1 MIVSPRR
8 GVCVDVSATEKV
20 SNLRELVANRIG
32 PTRYRTWFG
41 DTAEF
46 RLNDDSLD
54 VMVASSFVG
63 NWIASNYMDDLVA
76 SAQEVL
82 GAEGQIDV
90 RIVQT
95 TTASDERARRRPGPS
110 VAAQIP
116 ARRARE
122 ARVQLRGK
130 LDDFVVG
137 PSNKLAYAAAGHMAR
152 DPGKAFKLL
161 VVHGGCGLGKTHLLQ
176 GICNGLIHLH
186 PTLEWRYIS
195 GEQFTNE
202 FIYAVKSGHI
212 DRFRARFRNV
222 DTLVIDDIHF
232 LANKKATQA
241 EFLHT
246 FDAIDACGKAVVL
259 SSDRHP
265 RGIATLSEP
274 LINRLIAGMV
284 VQIDPP
290 DFEVRREILCR
301 RAVAMNCHIPEE
313 VLDLVA
319 DRIARNVRELE
330 GALYK
335 LVALASLTKDPI
347 TLELARTTLD
357 DHIVH
362 TSQTPNADNI
372 IRLAGN
378 RFGVTREQ
386 IFSKNRDRS
395 ISLARAVAMYLVRKH
410 TLMSFPEIGRA
421 MGNKNH
427 STVLM
432 ATQRIEKLLREDATV
447 TWKTAGGRH
456 EALLAGLLEGLDQE
470 LFPSRP

>member
-1 MIVSPRR
+1 M
-8 GVCVDVSATEKV
+8 DVSIAEKV
-20 SNLRELVANRIG
+20 SHLCELVADRIG
-32 PTRYRTWFG
+32 SARYRTWFG

-46 RLNDDSLD
+46 RLNHNSLE
-54 VMVASSFVG
+54 VLVANSFVG

-76 SAQEVL
+76 SAREVL
-82 GAEGQIDV
+82 GAEERVDV
-90 RIVQT
+90 RIVQMAACEGT
-95 TTASDERARRRPGPS
+95 RRGSRPAG
-110 VAAQIP
+110 AAP
-116 ARRARE
+116 ARRGRE
-122 ARVQLRGK
+122 GRVQLRGK
-130 LDDFVVG
+130 LDEFVVG
-137 PSNKLAYAAAGHMAR
+137 PSNRLAYAAAEGTVR
-152 DPGKAFKLL
+152 DPGQAFKLL

-176 GICNGLIHLH
+176 GICNGLIRMH

-202 FIYAVKSGHI
+202 FIYAVKAGHI
-212 DRFRARFRNV
+212 DRFRARFRSV
-222 DTLVIDDIHF
+222 DVLMIDDIHF

-265 RGIATLSEP
+265 CGIATLSEP

-284 VQIDPP
+284 VEISPP
-290 DFEVRREILCR
+290 DFEIRREILCR
-301 RAVAMNCHIPEE
+301 RAVAMNCRIPDE

-319 DRIARNVRELE
+319 ERIARNVRELE

-347 TLELARTTLD
+347 TLELAQTTLN

-362 TSQTPNADNI
+362 TSQTPNADSI
-372 IRLAGN
+372 VRLAGN

-386 IFSKNRDRS
+386 ILSKSRDRT

-447 TWKTAGGRH
+447 AWKTAGARH
-456 EALLAGLLEGLDQE
+456 EALLSGLLEGLEQE
-470 LFPSRP
+470 LFPSRL

>member
-1 MIVSPRR
+1 MIVSPVR
-8 GVCVDVSATEKV
+8 GVYVDVSTTEKV
-20 SNLRELVANRIG
+20 SYLRELVADRIG

-41 DTAEF
+41 DAAEF
-46 RLNDDSLD
+46 RLNPDSLD
-54 VMVASSFVG
+54 VMVANSFVG
-63 NWIASNYMDDLVA
+63 NWIASNYMDALVA

-82 GAEGQIDV
+82 GSDAQIDV

-95 TTASDERARRRPGPS
+95 TSDGNPRRPPQPP
-110 VAAQIP
+110 APAQMP
-116 ARRARE
+116 TRRAQE

-137 PSNKLAYAAAGHMAR
+137 PSNKLAYTAACHIVR

-176 GICNGLIHLH
+176 GICNGLIHVH
-186 PTLEWRYIS
+186 ATLEWRYIS

-202 FIYAVKSGHI
+202 FIYAVKAGHI

-222 DTLVIDDIHF
+222 DVLVIDDIHF

-284 VQIDPP
+284 IEIDPP
-290 DFEVRREILCR
+290 DFEIRREILCR
-301 RAVAMNCHIPEE
+301 RAAAMNCVIPDE

-319 DRIARNVRELE
+319 ERVARNVRELE

-335 LVALASLTKDPI
+335 LVALASLTRDPI
-347 TLELARTTLD
+347 TAELARTTLD

-386 IFSKNRDRS
+386 IFSKNRDRT

-410 TLMSFPEIGRA
+410 TLMSFPEIGRT

-432 ATQRIEKLLREDATV
+432 ATQRIERLLREDATV
-447 TWKTAGGRH
+447 TWKGAGGQH
-456 EALLAGLLEGLDQE
+456 EALLDGLLKGLEQE
-470 LFPSRP
+470 LLPSRRG